1 MHTYEHDSMAGK
13 QEAGEKRTHG
23 GRLVSL
29 SSLDIVT
36 QLLKSI
42 KLDFVWS
49 SFKNMGVKKSE
60 KGGVSLFQH

>member
-13 QEAGEKRTHG
+13 QEAGEKHTHG

-36 QLLKSI
+36 QLLWYVAT
-42 KLDFVWS
+42 FVFS
-49 SFKNMGVKKSE
+49 S
-60 KGGVSLFQH
+60 SLLSWVLYGAPSRIWG